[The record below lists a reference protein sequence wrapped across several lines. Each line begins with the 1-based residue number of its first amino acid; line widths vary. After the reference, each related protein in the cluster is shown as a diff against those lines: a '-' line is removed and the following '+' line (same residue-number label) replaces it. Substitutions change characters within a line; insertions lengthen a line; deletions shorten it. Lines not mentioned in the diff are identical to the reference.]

1 MDKDKR
7 IALHDFNSEADDEL
21 ELKQG
26 SIVEIVSIIDEDWF
40 QCRFENKEG
49 IVPRNIF
56 SDLDLAT
63 SNVQTETST
72 STRPSAPSST
82 PTTMS
87 ASSLIFMAAQSNPQ
101 STSQAAEGNS
111 FANGEEEKASGET
124 KSPIIK
130 TATASSLISTSL
142 VTTSSS
148 SSSSHSP
155 TNDTTSSL
163 AQGEKYAAEI
173 VARIASNERVQ
184 QAAGLAKTGIVVAT
198 EKVRTVS
205 MQLQESYKV
214 GRDKAS
220 SVTGRGSRSD
230 TAESKEAAVNYV
242 ADILE
247 SDSTKSAMKAGAHVI
262 AALAGSRVGMSP
274 SMSSLAAS
282 SMIDA
287 SVDIVQDSS
296 VAVAKAS
303 VGALHSVVPNAVGMA
318 AGVSYAMADTALRET
333 QSAIHTAGALAARV
347 VVAASS
353 SDNNNVSQNDAGGK
367 REQDEEESTIVV
379 EDGDGPEIEVVES
392 SSSDE
397 SDDGEVSDAEGFED
411 AQ

>member
-1 MDKDKR
+1 
-7 IALHDFNSEADDEL
+7 
-21 ELKQG
+21 
-26 SIVEIVSIIDEDWF
+26 
-40 QCRFENKEG
+40 
-49 IVPRNIF
+49 
-56 SDLDLAT
+56 
-63 SNVQTETST
+63 
-72 STRPSAPSST
+72 
-82 PTTMS
+82 
-87 ASSLIFMAAQSNPQ
+87 MAAQSNPQ
-101 STSQAAEGNS
+101 STSQAAEGN
-111 FANGEEEKASGET
+111 FATSSGEEEKVSGET
-124 KSPIIK
+124 KSPTIK

-148 SSSSHSP
+148 SSSPHSP

-184 QAAGLAKTGIVVAT
+184 QAACLAKTGIVVAT

-205 MQLQESYKV
+205 MQLHESYKV

-247 SDSTKSAMKAGAHVI
+247 SDSTKTAMKAGAHVI

-333 QSAIHTAGALAARV
+333 QSAIHTAGALAARA
-347 VVAASS
+347 VVAVSS
-353 SDNNNVSQNDAGGK
+353 SDNNNVSQNKAGGQ
-367 REQDEEESTIVV
+367 REQDEEESTIV

>member
-26 SIVEIVSIIDEDWF
+26 SSVEILSIIDDDWF
-40 QCRFENKEG
+40 KCRFENKEG

-56 SDLDLAT
+56 SDLAT
-63 SNVQTETST
+63 SDIQTETTT

-101 STSQAAEGNS
+101 SISQAAEGNFTIDS
-111 FANGEEEKASGET
+111 GEEEKASGET
-124 KSPIIK
+124 KSPTIK

-148 SSSSHSP
+148 SSSPHSP

-184 QAAGLAKTGIVVAT
+184 QAACLAKTGIVVAT

-205 MQLQESYKV
+205 MQLHESYKV

-247 SDSTKSAMKAGAHVI
+247 SDSTKTAMKAGAHVI

-333 QSAIHTAGALAARV
+333 QSAIHTAGALAARA

-353 SDNNNVSQNDAGGK
+353 SDNNNVSQNKAGGQ
-367 REQDEEESTIVV
+367 REQDEEESTIV
-379 EDGDGPEIEVVES
+379 EDGDGPVIEVVES